1 MKYDNPILKTALE
14 FWIISCD
21 IVLFWLTNNANW
33 SQFDLFL
40 VAGLAAKFTELRTLL
55 WLGLAPLA

>member
-1 MKYDNPILKTALE
+1 VKYDNPILQTALE

-40 VAGLAAKFTELRTLL
+40 VAGLAAKFSE
-55 WLGLAPLA
+55 